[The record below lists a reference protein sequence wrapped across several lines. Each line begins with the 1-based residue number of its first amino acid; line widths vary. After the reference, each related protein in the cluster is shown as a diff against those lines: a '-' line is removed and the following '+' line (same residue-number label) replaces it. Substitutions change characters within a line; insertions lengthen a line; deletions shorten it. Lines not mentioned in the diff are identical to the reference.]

1 MVQGGL
7 PVGSS
12 VVLQGPPGQEKLR
25 FALTFLAEGLK
36 SGGSG
41 LVVTASQ
48 SPDAVIAEL
57 RELGVNLE
65 SVTNE
70 SRLRVIDWYSWSE
83 ETVQDIEDRGI
94 VIRSSIDLTN
104 LGVALS
110 RAIAG
115 LTGGG
120 LRRAVIE
127 LLSPAT
133 SSYEVT
139 QVYAFAQSAKR
150 KFDRHQFTS
159 LVLIEKEMH
168 SGAQLTTLH
177 QPFDGVIE
185 IERTRS
191 GGRIVRKIGVLHL
204 KDTSPDPTFR
214 LLEISDGGMRVVPDT
229 PKPATPGATTRG
241 SVLESQDER
250 AQRLRLILQIATERL
265 KLNPGDADALFA
277 MAAAQATLDD
287 AKGGLETLD
296 RLAALDSAYP
306 GLWVLKTKLHAKLG
320 QADLARQS
328 RMRAQQSEPEAA
340 KTIDATVPCPMCE
353 EPVALDATSCANC
366 GVKFTPTRS
375 MEEELDDLG
384 HAAIQEMVQE
394 ELGPVKEPEKALD
407 KPDIRAPKPEMERDV
422 PPAKKPIEKTPSK
435 RGLTNGLAL
444 GRRGASKAGRTNG
457 LRGRTNGLRGRTNGL
472 TNGLG
477 RTNGLTNGLGR
488 TNGLTNGLGRTNG
501 LTNGLGRT
509 NGLTNGLGGFRS
521 SGFRPAG
528 VRRMM
533 QNAGWKLYLIPL
545 VSVALLLA
553 PLLFVPDYR
562 GPAYPIR
569 IDGQFGDWASQPTEA
584 MGPGAALNPN
594 IDVVRFG
601 MVSNLGPYA
610 FYVQVAG
617 SALAGGGPSPGTMDT
632 VRIFVDIDASSATGY
647 RIDGLGADRL
657 IEISGHGG
665 TVLASSLWEFDSN
678 RDQRDWNGWI
688 KGTATQAAASG
699 SQIEAEAEWLSS
711 SATTVPVIATVHT
724 ESWDGQTD
732 SGDFP
737 VSPTA
742 GTLSV
747 IADPEVPD
755 ILSGNGVPL
764 LQLTLTSHGQAVA
777 LDSLH
782 IKLAGSAAPSA
793 ALSLRLMDG
802 GTLVAIATPTSRDVT
817 FSFPVR
823 TIAVGATT
831 CLYIVGDFSGTS
843 GDTFGVRLPSTHPF
857 VLGAGV
863 VSLRENPG
871 ARMLG
876 YLGSVPSTPRVDGA
890 FDEWNALSS
899 DTTNDVGP
907 RSNPDIDLGRY
918 GAQRNGTSTFLYADV
933 TGRLFHG
940 TPVPE
945 HPQPVPA
952 QSQGPADTDRDGVP
966 DAVDPFPFDF
976 NNDGIPDAQTNGDY
990 DGDGITDY
998 GFPGGTDY
1006 WLNTTIPS
1014 TFPAPYAG
1022 RSMSVYIGPDN
1033 RPPVPGDDAIRIFLD
1048 IDNSTFSG
1056 YSIGGIGADR
1066 LVEIR
1071 GKDGTVTQSALLAF
1085 TGSFPGQWAW
1095 TPLAPVTVALG
1106 YHAVELSVPLNAS
1119 NLYVESGDFWG
1130 SVDSTTVVPAFALLT
1145 SSFKVSSANTP
1156 LSVPWQQAGPQP
1168 TAVSIDPNSNAAT
1181 TVYNQQRKV
1190 VRAGAGAG
1198 ETPCDATNSAGC
1210 WYTVFY
1216 DQLVEQATTAPSTE
1230 TITLGTKVSGTFPT
1244 DISSEDGVYVQY
1256 HESTTT
1262 SEAAIAYRSNTGTS
1276 TVSSP
1281 KTRSWDGSSWGS
1293 EAEASTAGS
1302 PIRAIRVAPSPM
1314 SSSWRIIVTES
1325 DDGWLD
1331 AYVCTPTFTVTNN
1344 IGQVWS
1350 TAPGTPERRFDVA
1363 YENTSGDALL
1373 VYGVLSTDP
1382 THDIAYRTY
1391 SGGSWGAEQYLDDT
1405 GRGTDVQYTQIDLA
1419 PKKGSD
1425 IIGMIGG
1432 DDTFDEANAWIW
1444 DGSAWG
1450 SYTQITGTMQSPNYR
1465 QVALAWESSSGNLL
1479 AVAALATSN
1488 DIISK
1493 EYSTSWSGTSQ
1504 FTCAGGNGPT
1514 KQTFW
1519 ISLKANP
1526 LPTANDAV
1534 LGLVQENYDL
1544 NTCYWTGSAWANWV
1558 QHDTDY
1564 DAVQTRAFDFAWEN
1578 SGSKGLLVWG
1588 TSRTTGG
1595 GQITYKTFTAP
1606 NTWGP
1611 QTTAAMGSGFD
1622 QWVEL
1627 RTNPFSGTVK
1637 ILGAVLDSNRL
1648 LGAMKWDGSTFTVI
1662 GSSTFSA
1669 NTGIASYES
1678 FDLRYRA
1685 TIDGRLSVKYDF
1697 ASVPAGDA
1705 YTLKVKGYRGDE
1717 NVNIEV
1723 LTPPSSWNT
1732 RITVASTTNTMYTYD
1747 LTVSEYNSGAPSIR
1761 FVDALGSDAI
1771 ASDVFVDLSVIV
1783 STTLWD
1789 RVILMR
1795 SLDTSGSTWG
1805 AQVILASGRLADS
1818 PLVLTRDSAE
1828 PSIAIDSSGYLHVV
1842 WVSASAAGDQST
1854 LNLVRY
1860 TRTTVAYPTQSQLAT
1875 GGNWQAVTSVDD
1887 TSPGYMP
1894 TISTDTGG
1902 YPHIA
1907 WSQSKTV
1914 APEAAGVAYRS
1925 NTGTDGVNSLKTRSW
1940 DGSAWGPEVEQTNAG
1955 SPVRVVRSARSPIDP
1970 DTSIVVTQGDD
1981 QWIDAYVCTPSCTV
1995 TSNVGQAG
2003 TVFLHPFD
2011 VAFEQSSGDALL
2023 AWAGSDFNNTHD
2035 IGYMTYTGGAWSPVQ
2050 WYDDTTD
2057 TNSGPYGLVELAPK
2071 KGSDQ
2076 IGLVG
2081 GDVGQQDITALIWDG
2096 SAFTNF
2102 VEVNT
2107 GSNTPGYENAAI
2119 AWESNSGH
2127 LLVVSADASST
2138 TCRYMVYTTSWQPA
2152 STFTCGGTST
2162 IRYLNL
2168 KANPVSTANDMVLSV
2183 SDLGSELSTVYWT
2196 GSAWNARVSQDPGLD
2211 EIDIRSFDFAWEA
2224 TGSKGLLVYATTAG
2238 QLDSKKFTAPSTW
2251 TSLPSVGAGANI
2263 HRWVQARTNPN
2274 PAGAVKILGDVWEN
2288 TVNDLGAWSWDGS
2301 TLTMISTTAFTAD
2314 TGTNTVREAYDLE
2327 YRPVI
2332 GGYVYY
2338 KNQAGGGW
2346 KATVS
2351 WGVTYT
2357 GLSVD
2362 VSPQNNYVSLARYS
2376 AQSPGTGETQY
2387 TVCRD
2392 LLNTSCDAASEF
2404 TKWDGTSGFDTIAVG
2419 VETGSYPSLATTWD
2433 PNADL
2438 WSP

>member
-41 LVVTASQ
+41 LVVTSSQ

-57 RELGVNLE
+57 RELGVDLD

-70 SRLRVIDWYSWSE
+70 NRLRVVDWYSWSE
-83 ETVQDIEDRGI
+83 ETVQDTEERGI

-120 LRRAVIE
+120 SRRAVIE

-159 LVLIEKEMH
+159 LVLLEKEMH

-191 GGRIVRKIGVLHL
+191 GDRIVRKIGVLHL

-214 LLEISDGGMRVVPDT
+214 LLEIPDGSMRVVLDT

-287 AKGGLETLD
+287 AKGGLETLE

-340 KTIDATVPCPMCE
+340 KAIDATVPCPMCE

-584 MGPGAALNPN
+584 MGPGATLNPN

-601 MVSNLGPYA
+601 MVNNLGPYA

-632 VRIFVDIDASSATGY
+632 VRIFVDIDASAATGY

-665 TVLASSLWEFDSN
+665 TVLSSTLWEFDSN

-711 SATTVPVIATVHT
+711 SPTTVPVIATVHT
-724 ESWDGQTD
+724 ESWDRQTD
-732 SGDFP
+732 TGDFS

-755 ILSGNGVPL
+755 VVSGNGVPL
-764 LQLTLTSHGQAVA
+764 LQLTLTAHGQAVA

-782 IKLAGSAAPSA
+782 IELAGTAAPSA
-793 ALSLRLMDG
+793 ALSLRLMQG
-802 GTLVAIATPTSRDVT
+802 GNLVAEATPTSRDVT
-817 FSFPVR
+817 FSFPALQ
-823 TIAVGATT
+823 IAVGATT
-831 CLYIVGDFSGTS
+831 YLYIVGDFSGTS
-843 GDTFGVRLPSTHPF
+843 GETFGLRLPSTHPF
-857 VLGAGV
+857 GLGAAV
-863 VSLRENPG
+863 VALRENAG
-871 ARMLG
+871 ARTLG
-876 YLGSVPSTPRVDGA
+876 YIGVVPSAPQVDGA
-890 FDEWNALSS
+890 FDEWSALSA
-899 DTTNDVGP
+899 DGLNDVTP
-907 RSNPDIDLGRY
+907 RPNPDIDVGRY
-918 GAQRNGTSTFLYADV
+918 GAQHGGTSTFLYTDV
-933 TGRLFHG
+933 SGRILRG

-945 HPQPVPA
+945 APQPVPL
-952 QSQGPADTDRDGVP
+952 QNTSGPADTDRDTVP
-966 DAVDPFPFDF
+966 DVVDSMPLDF

-1022 RSMSVYIGPDN
+1022 RSVSVYIGPDN
-1033 RPPVPGDDAIRIFLD
+1033 RPPVPGDDAIRIFLA

-1066 LVEIR
+1066 LFEIR

-1119 NLYVESGDFWG
+1119 DLYVESGDFWG

-1181 TVYNQQRKV
+1181 TVYNQQRKI

-1198 ETPCDATNSAGC
+1198 ATPCDATNSAGC

-1216 DQLVEQATTAPSTE
+1216 DQSVEAAANTPPSTE
-1230 TITLGTKVSGTFPT
+1230 TIATGSGCGGTFPA
-1244 DISSEDGVYVQY
+1244 DIQ
-1256 HESTTT
+1256 
-1262 SEAAIAYRSNTGTS
+1262 
-1276 TVSSP
+1276 
-1281 KTRSWDGSSWGS
+1281 
-1293 EAEASTAGS
+1293 
-1302 PIRAIRVAPSPM
+1302 
-1314 SSSWRIIVTES
+1314 
-1325 DDGWLD
+1325 
-1331 AYVCTPTFTVTNN
+1331 
-1344 IGQVWS
+1344 
-1350 TAPGTPERRFDVA
+1350 
-1363 YENTSGDALL
+1363 
-1373 VYGVLSTDP
+1373 
-1382 THDIAYRTY
+1382 
-1391 SGGSWGAEQYLDDT
+1391 
-1405 GRGTDVQYTQIDLA
+1405 
-1419 PKKGSD
+1419 
-1425 IIGMIGG
+1425 
-1432 DDTFDEANAWIW
+1432 
-1444 DGSAWG
+1444 
-1450 SYTQITGTMQSPNYR
+1450 
-1465 QVALAWESSSGNLL
+1465 
-1479 AVAALATSN
+1479 
-1488 DIISK
+1488 
-1493 EYSTSWSGTSQ
+1493 
-1504 FTCAGGNGPT
+1504 
-1514 KQTFW
+1514 
-1519 ISLKANP
+1519 
-1526 LPTANDAV
+1526 
-1534 LGLVQENYDL
+1534 
-1544 NTCYWTGSAWANWV
+1544 
-1558 QHDTDY
+1558 
-1564 DAVQTRAFDFAWEN
+1564 
-1578 SGSKGLLVWG
+1578 
-1588 TSRTTGG
+1588 
-1595 GQITYKTFTAP
+1595 
-1606 NTWGP
+1606 
-1611 QTTAAMGSGFD
+1611 
-1622 QWVEL
+1622 
-1627 RTNPFSGTVK
+1627 
-1637 ILGAVLDSNRL
+1637 
-1648 LGAMKWDGSTFTVI
+1648 
-1662 GSSTFSA
+1662 SA
-1669 NTGIASYES
+1669 NNVYRC
-1678 FDLRYRA
+1678 LRE
-1685 TIDGRLSVKYDF
+1685 GL
-1697 ASVPAGDA
+1697 
-1705 YTLKVKGYRGDE
+1705 
-1717 NVNIEV
+1717 
-1723 LTPPSSWNT
+1723 
-1732 RITVASTTNTMYTYD
+1732 
-1747 LTVSEYNSGAPSIR
+1747 
-1761 FVDALGSDAI
+1761 
-1771 ASDVFVDLSVIV
+1771 
-1783 STTLWD
+1783 
-1789 RVILMR
+1789 
-1795 SLDTSGSTWG
+1795 
-1805 AQVILASGRLADS
+1805 
-1818 PLVLTRDSAE
+1818 
-1828 PSIAIDSSGYLHVV
+1828 
-1842 WVSASAAGDQST
+1842 
-1854 LNLVRY
+1854 
-1860 TRTTVAYPTQSQLAT
+1860 
-1875 GGNWQAVTSVDD
+1875 
-1887 TSPGYMP
+1887 TSPEEIG
-1894 TISTDTGG
+1894 
-1902 YPHIA
+1902 A
-1907 WSQSKTV
+1907 
-1914 APEAAGVAYRS
+1914 
-1925 NTGTDGVNSLKTRSW
+1925 
-1940 DGSAWGPEVEQTNAG
+1940 
-1955 SPVRVVRSARSPIDP
+1955 
-1970 DTSIVVTQGDD
+1970 
-1981 QWIDAYVCTPSCTV
+1981 
-1995 TSNVGQAG
+1995 
-2003 TVFLHPFD
+2003 
-2011 VAFEQSSGDALL
+2011 
-2023 AWAGSDFNNTHD
+2023 
-2035 IGYMTYTGGAWSPVQ
+2035 IGY
-2050 WYDDTTD
+2050 
-2057 TNSGPYGLVELAPK
+2057 K
-2071 KGSDQ
+2071 
-2076 IGLVG
+2076 
-2081 GDVGQQDITALIWDG
+2081 
-2096 SAFTNF
+2096 
-2102 VEVNT
+2102 
-2107 GSNTPGYENAAI
+2107 
-2119 AWESNSGH
+2119 
-2127 LLVVSADASST
+2127 
-2138 TCRYMVYTTSWQPA
+2138 
-2152 STFTCGGTST
+2152 
-2162 IRYLNL
+2162 
-2168 KANPVSTANDMVLSV
+2168 
-2183 SDLGSELSTVYWT
+2183 
-2196 GSAWNARVSQDPGLD
+2196 
-2211 EIDIRSFDFAWEA
+2211 
-2224 TGSKGLLVYATTAG
+2224 
-2238 QLDSKKFTAPSTW
+2238 
-2251 TSLPSVGAGANI
+2251 
-2263 HRWVQARTNPN
+2263 
-2274 PAGAVKILGDVWEN
+2274 
-2288 TVNDLGAWSWDGS
+2288 
-2301 TLTMISTTAFTAD
+2301 
-2314 TGTNTVREAYDLE
+2314 
-2327 YRPVI
+2327 
-2332 GGYVYY
+2332 
-2338 KNQAGGGW
+2338 
-2346 KATVS
+2346 
-2351 WGVTYT
+2351 
-2357 GLSVD
+2357 
-2362 VSPQNNYVSLARYS
+2362 
-2376 AQSPGTGETQY
+2376 
-2387 TVCRD
+2387 
-2392 LLNTSCDAASEF
+2392 
-2404 TKWDGTSGFDTIAVG
+2404 
-2419 VETGSYPSLATTWD
+2419 
-2433 PNADL
+2433 
-2438 WSP
+2438 

>member
-1 MVQGGL
+1 MPRLPTGVPGFDAMVQGGL

-12 VVLQGPPGQEKLR
+12 VVLQAPPGKEKLR
-25 FALTFLAEGLK
+25 FALMLLAGALTAR
-36 SGGSG
+36 GTRF
-41 LVVTASQ
+41 VVTSSQ

-57 RELGVNLE
+57 RDLGVNLD

-70 SRLRVIDWYSWSE
+70 NRLRVVDWYSSSE
-83 ETVQDIEDRGI
+83 ETVQDIEARGI
-94 VIRSSIDLTN
+94 FIRSSSDLTN

-110 RAIAG
+110 RAIAA

-120 LRRAVIE
+120 SRRAVIE

-191 GGRIVRKIGVLHL
+191 GDRIVRKIGVLHL

-306 GLWVLKTKLHAKLG
+306 GLLGLQTKLHAKLG

-340 KTIDATVPCPMCE
+340 KAIDATVPCPMCE
-353 EPVALDATSCANC
+353 SPVALDATSCANC

-375 MEEELDDLG
+375 MEDELDDLG

-394 ELGPVKEPEKALD
+394 ELGPVKGPEKALD
-407 KPDIRAPKPEMERDV
+407 KPDVRAPKPEQERDV
-422 PPAKKPIEKTPSK
+422 PPAKEPIEKTPSK
-435 RGLTNGLAL
+435 KGLTNGLAL
-444 GRRGASKAGRTNG
+444 GRRGAAKAGRTNG
-457 LRGRTNGLRGRTNGL
+457 LRGRTNGLRGRTNGLTNGLGRTNGLTHGLGRTNGLTNGLGRTNGL

-545 VSVALLLA
+545 VSAALLLA
-553 PLLFVPDYR
+553 PLFFVPDYR

-569 IDGQFGDWASQPTEA
+569 IDGQFGDWTSQPTEA

-601 MVSNLGPYA
+601 MVNNLGPYA
-610 FYVQVAG
+610 FFVQVAG

-632 VRIFVDIDASSATGY
+632 VRIFVDIDASAATGY
-647 RIDGLGADRL
+647 RIDGLGADRM

-665 TVLASSLWEFDSN
+665 TVLSSTLWEFDSN

-711 SATTVPVIATVHT
+711 TATTVPVIAMVHT

-732 SGDFP
+732 TGDFP

-755 ILSGNGVPL
+755 VVSGNGVPL
-764 LQLTLTSHGQAVA
+764 LQLTLTAHGQAVV

-782 IKLAGSAAPSA
+782 VEVAGTAAPSA

-802 GTLVAIATPTSRDVT
+802 GTLVAVATPTSRDVT
-817 FSFPVR
+817 FSFPAR

-831 CLYIVGDFSGTS
+831 YLYIVGDFSGTS
-843 GDTFGVRLPSTHPF
+843 GDTFGIRLPSTHPF
-857 VLGAGV
+857 GLGAAV
-863 VSLRENPG
+863 VAVRENAG
-871 ARMLG
+871 ARTLG
-876 YLGSVPSTPRVDGA
+876 YIGAVPSAPQVDGA
-890 FDEWNALSS
+890 FDEWTALSADGS
-899 DTTNDVGP
+899 NDVTP
-907 RSNPDIDLGRY
+907 RPNPDIDVARY
-918 GAQRNGTSTFLYADV
+918 GAQHGGTSTFLYTDV
-933 TGRLFHG
+933 LGRSLRG

-945 HPQPVPA
+945 RPQPVPLRNTSA
-952 QSQGPADTDRDGVP
+952 PADTDRDTVP
-966 DAVDPFPFDF
+966 DVVDSMPLDF

-1022 RSMSVYIGPDN
+1022 RSVSVYIGPDN

-1085 TGSFPGQWAW
+1085 TGSFLGQWTW

-1119 NLYVESGDFWG
+1119 DLYVESGDFWG

-1181 TVYNQQRKV
+1181 TVNNQQRKI

-1198 ETPCDATNSAGC
+1198 ATPCDATNSAGC

-1244 DISSEDGVYVQY
+1244 DISSEDGIYVQY

-1262 SEAAIAYRSNTGTS
+1262 SEAAIAYRSNTGTN

-1293 EAEASTAGS
+1293 EGEQSTATS
-1302 PIRAIRVAPSPM
+1302 PIRAVRVAPSPM
-1314 SSSWRIIVTES
+1314 SSSWRIIVTQS
-1325 DDGWLD
+1325 DDGRLD
-1331 AYVCTPTFTVTNN
+1331 AYVCTPTCTVTND

-1382 THDIAYRTY
+1382 TRDIAYRTY
-1391 SGGSWGAEQYLDDT
+1391 SNGAWGPEQYLDDP
-1405 GRGTDVQYTQIDLA
+1405 GHATDVQCRRIALA

-1432 DDTFDEANAWIW
+1432 DDALHEANAWIW

-1450 SYTQITGTMQSPNYR
+1450 SYTQITASMETPNYR

-1479 AVAALATSN
+1479 AVAASSTVN

-1504 FTCAGGNGPT
+1504 FACA
-1514 KQTFW
+1514 
-1519 ISLKANP
+1519 
-1526 LPTANDAV
+1526 
-1534 LGLVQENYDL
+1534 
-1544 NTCYWTGSAWANWV
+1544 
-1558 QHDTDY
+1558 
-1564 DAVQTRAFDFAWEN
+1564 
-1578 SGSKGLLVWG
+1578 SGKG
-1588 TSRTTGG
+1588 
-1595 GQITYKTFTAP
+1595 QDKTFTAP

-1611 QTTAAMGSGFD
+1611 QTSVAMGSGFD
-1622 QWVEL
+1622 QWVQL

-1648 LGAMKWDGSTFTVI
+1648 LGALKWDGSTFTVI
-1662 GSSTFSA
+1662 GANTFSA
-1669 NTGIASYES
+1669 DEGATAAYES

-1697 ASVPAGDA
+1697 ASVAAGDE

-1717 NVNIEV
+1717 NVNVEV
-1723 LTPPSSWNT
+1723 LTPPSTWNA
-1732 RITVASTTNTMYTYD
+1732 RITIASTTNTLYTYD
-1747 LTVSEYNSGAPSIR
+1747 LTASEYNSGAPSIR
-1761 FVDALGSDAI
+1761 FVDALGSDAV

-1925 NTGTDGVNSLKTRSW
+1925 NTGTDGMNSLKTRSW
-1940 DGSAWGPEVEQTNAG
+1940 DGSAWGPEVEQANAG
-1955 SPVRVVRSARSPIDP
+1955 SPVRGVRSARSPIDP
-1970 DTSIVVTQGDD
+1970 DTSIVVTMGDD
-1981 QWIDAYVCTPSCTV
+1981 
-1995 TSNVGQAG
+1995 
-2003 TVFLHPFD
+2003 H
-2011 VAFEQSSGDALL
+2011 
-2023 AWAGSDFNNTHD
+2023 
-2035 IGYMTYTGGAWSPVQ
+2035 
-2050 WYDDTTD
+2050 
-2057 TNSGPYGLVELAPK
+2057 
-2071 KGSDQ
+2071 
-2076 IGLVG
+2076 
-2081 GDVGQQDITALIWDG
+2081 
-2096 SAFTNF
+2096 
-2102 VEVNT
+2102 
-2107 GSNTPGYENAAI
+2107 
-2119 AWESNSGH
+2119 
-2127 LLVVSADASST
+2127 
-2138 TCRYMVYTTSWQPA
+2138 
-2152 STFTCGGTST
+2152 
-2162 IRYLNL
+2162 
-2168 KANPVSTANDMVLSV
+2168 
-2183 SDLGSELSTVYWT
+2183 
-2196 GSAWNARVSQDPGLD
+2196 
-2211 EIDIRSFDFAWEA
+2211 
-2224 TGSKGLLVYATTAG
+2224 
-2238 QLDSKKFTAPSTW
+2238 
-2251 TSLPSVGAGANI
+2251 
-2263 HRWVQARTNPN
+2263 
-2274 PAGAVKILGDVWEN
+2274 
-2288 TVNDLGAWSWDGS
+2288 
-2301 TLTMISTTAFTAD
+2301 
-2314 TGTNTVREAYDLE
+2314 
-2327 YRPVI
+2327 
-2332 GGYVYY
+2332 
-2338 KNQAGGGW
+2338 
-2346 KATVS
+2346 
-2351 WGVTYT
+2351 
-2357 GLSVD
+2357 
-2362 VSPQNNYVSLARYS
+2362 
-2376 AQSPGTGETQY
+2376 
-2387 TVCRD
+2387 
-2392 LLNTSCDAASEF
+2392 
-2404 TKWDGTSGFDTIAVG
+2404 
-2419 VETGSYPSLATTWD
+2419 
-2433 PNADL
+2433 
-2438 WSP
+2438 

>member
-1 MVQGGL
+1 MPRLPTGVPGFDAMVGGGL

-12 VVLQGPPGQEKLR
+12 VVLQGPPGQEKLQ

-48 SPDAVIAEL
+48 SPDAVLAEL
-57 RELGVNLE
+57 RDLGVNLD

-70 SRLRVIDWYSWSE
+70 NRLRIVDWYSWSE
-83 ETVQDIEDRGI
+83 ETVHDIEEQGI

-120 LRRAVIE
+120 SRRAVIE

-159 LVLIEKEMH
+159 LVLLEKEMH

-185 IERTRS
+185 IERTR
-191 GGRIVRKIGVLHL
+191 GGDRIVRKIGVLHL
-204 KDTSPDPTFR
+204 KDTAPDPTFR
-214 LLEISDGGMRVVPDT
+214 VLEISEGGMRVVADT
-229 PKPATPGATTRG
+229 PKPASSGAARG

-265 KLNPGDADALFA
+265 KLNPRDADALFA

-296 RLAALDSAYP
+296 RLAQIDSAYP

-320 QADLARQS
+320 QVDLARLS
-328 RMRAQQSEPEAA
+328 RVRAFESEPEAA
-340 KTIDATVPCPMCE
+340 QVIDATVPCPMCE
-353 EPVALDATSCANC
+353 APVAIDATSCANC
-366 GVKFTPTRS
+366 GVKFTPTRTL
-375 MEEELDDLG
+375 EDELDDLG
-384 HAAIQEMVQE
+384 HAAIQEMVE
-394 ELGPVKEPEKALD
+394 AELGEEKSRAKPVEKPASPPPKSPE
-407 KPDIRAPKPEMERDV
+407 ER
-422 PPAKKPIEKTPSK
+422 PLTRPAKPTEATPSK
-435 RGLTNGLAL
+435 KGLTNGLLL
-444 GRRGASKAGRTNG
+444 GRSGARKAGRTNG
-457 LRGRTNGLRGRTNGL
+457 LRGRTNGLRGRTNGLTNGLGRTNGL

-601 MVSNLGPYA
+601 VVSNLGPYA
-610 FYVQVAG
+610 FFVQVAG

-647 RIDGLGADRL
+647 RIDGLGADRM

-665 TVLASSLWEFDSN
+665 TVLSSSLWEFDSN

-782 IKLAGSAAPSA
+782 IELTGSAAPSA

-802 GTLVAIATPTSRDVT
+802 GTLVAVATPTSRDVT
-817 FSFPVR
+817 FSFPAR

-831 CLYIVGDFSGTS
+831 YLYIVGDFSGTS
-843 GDTFGVRLPSTHPF
+843 GDTFGIRLPSTHPF
-857 VLGAGV
+857 GLGAAV
-863 VSLRENPG
+863 VAVRENAG
-871 ARMLG
+871 ARIVG
-876 YLGSVPSTPRVDGA
+876 YLGVVPSAPQVDGA
-890 FDEWNALSS
+890 FDEWTALSADGS
-899 DTTNDVGP
+899 NDVAP
-907 RSNPDIDLGRY
+907 RPNPDIDVARY
-918 GAQRNGTSTFLYADV
+918 GAQHGGNSTFLYTDV
-933 TGRLFHG
+933 LGRILRG

-945 HPQPVPA
+945 TPQPVPLQNTSA
-952 QSQGPADTDRDGVP
+952 LADTDRDTVP
-966 DAVDPFPFDF
+966 DVVDPMPLDF

-990 DGDGITDY
+990 DGDGITDF
-998 GFPGGTDY
+998 GFTGGTDY
-1006 WLNTTIPS
+1006 WLNTTLPGS
-1014 TFPAPYAG
+1014 FPAPYAG
-1022 RSMSVYIGPDN
+1022 KFVSVYIGPTQK
-1033 RPPVPGDDAIRIFLD
+1033 PVALGEDVLRIFLD
-1048 IDNSTFSG
+1048 IDNSTWSG

-1071 GKDGTVTQSALLAF
+1071 GKDRAVTQSALLAF

-1119 NLYVESGDFWG
+1119 NLYVESSDFWG
-1130 SVDSTTVVPAFALLT
+1130 SVDSTTVLPVFALLT

-1198 ETPCDATNSAGC
+1198 ATPCDATNSAGC

-1302 PIRAIRVAPSPM
+1302 PIRAVRVAPSPM

-1331 AYVCTPTFTVTNN
+1331 AYVCTPTCTVTNN

-1350 TAPGTPERRFDVA
+1350 TAPGTPERRFDIA

-1450 SYTQITGTMQSPNYR
+1450 SYTQITISMESPNYR
-1465 QVALAWESSSGNLL
+1465 QVALAWESGSGNLL
-1479 AVAALATSN
+1479 AVAAVASSN

-1504 FTCAGGNGPT
+1504 FTCASGTGMT
-1514 KQTFW
+1514 KHTYW
-1519 ISLKANP
+1519 LSLKANS
-1526 LPTANDAV
+1526 LATANDMV

-1544 NTCYWTGSAWANWV
+1544 NTCYWTGSAWANFV
-1558 QHDTDY
+1558 QHDNDY
-1564 DAVQTRAFDFAWEN
+1564 DAVPTRAFDFAWEN

-1611 QTTAAMGSGFD
+1611 QTNAAMGSGFD

-1648 LGAMKWDGSTFTVI
+1648 LGAVKWDGSTFTVI
-1662 GSSTFSA
+1662 GASSFSA
-1669 NTGIASYES
+1669 DEGATAAYES

-1697 ASVPAGDA
+1697 ASVAAGDE

-1717 NVNIEV
+1717 NVNVEV
-1723 LTPPSSWNT
+1723 LTPPSTWNA

-1747 LTVSEYNSGAPSIR
+1747 LTASEYNSGAPSIR
-1761 FVDALGSDAI
+1761 FVDALGSDAV

-1805 AQVILASGRLADS
+1805 AQVILASGRTGDS
-1818 PLVLTRDSAE
+1818 PLLYSFDSAE
-1828 PSIAIDSSGYLHVV
+1828 PSIAIDASGYLHVV
-1842 WVSASAAGDQST
+1842 WVSAASLGNQQT

-1860 TRTTVAYPTQSQLAT
+1860 AKTTVAYPIQSQ
-1875 GGNWQAVTSVDD
+1875 
-1887 TSPGYMP
+1887 
-1894 TISTDTGG
+1894 
-1902 YPHIA
+1902 
-1907 WSQSKTV
+1907 
-1914 APEAAGVAYRS
+1914 R
-1925 NTGTDGVNSLKTRSW
+1925 
-1940 DGSAWGPEVEQTNAG
+1940 
-1955 SPVRVVRSARSPIDP
+1955 
-1970 DTSIVVTQGDD
+1970 
-1981 QWIDAYVCTPSCTV
+1981 
-1995 TSNVGQAG
+1995 
-2003 TVFLHPFD
+2003 
-2011 VAFEQSSGDALL
+2011 
-2023 AWAGSDFNNTHD
+2023 
-2035 IGYMTYTGGAWSPVQ
+2035 
-2050 WYDDTTD
+2050 
-2057 TNSGPYGLVELAPK
+2057 
-2071 KGSDQ
+2071 
-2076 IGLVG
+2076 
-2081 GDVGQQDITALIWDG
+2081 
-2096 SAFTNF
+2096 
-2102 VEVNT
+2102 
-2107 GSNTPGYENAAI
+2107 
-2119 AWESNSGH
+2119 
-2127 LLVVSADASST
+2127 
-2138 TCRYMVYTTSWQPA
+2138 
-2152 STFTCGGTST
+2152 
-2162 IRYLNL
+2162 
-2168 KANPVSTANDMVLSV
+2168 
-2183 SDLGSELSTVYWT
+2183 
-2196 GSAWNARVSQDPGLD
+2196 
-2211 EIDIRSFDFAWEA
+2211 
-2224 TGSKGLLVYATTAG
+2224 
-2238 QLDSKKFTAPSTW
+2238 
-2251 TSLPSVGAGANI
+2251 
-2263 HRWVQARTNPN
+2263 
-2274 PAGAVKILGDVWEN
+2274 
-2288 TVNDLGAWSWDGS
+2288 
-2301 TLTMISTTAFTAD
+2301 
-2314 TGTNTVREAYDLE
+2314 
-2327 YRPVI
+2327 
-2332 GGYVYY
+2332 
-2338 KNQAGGGW
+2338 
-2346 KATVS
+2346 
-2351 WGVTYT
+2351 
-2357 GLSVD
+2357 
-2362 VSPQNNYVSLARYS
+2362 
-2376 AQSPGTGETQY
+2376 
-2387 TVCRD
+2387 
-2392 LLNTSCDAASEF
+2392 
-2404 TKWDGTSGFDTIAVG
+2404 
-2419 VETGSYPSLATTWD
+2419 
-2433 PNADL
+2433 
-2438 WSP
+2438 

>member
-241 SVLESQDER
+241 SDLESQDER

-265 KLNPGDADALFA
+265 NLNPRDADALFA

-296 RLAALDSAYP
+296 QLAALDPAYP

-340 KTIDATVPCPMCE
+340 KAIDAMVPCPMCE
-353 EPVALDATSCANC
+353 SPVALDATSCANC

-375 MEEELDDLG
+375 MEDELDDLG

-394 ELGPVKEPEKALD
+394 ELGAAKGPEKALD
-407 KPDIRAPKPEMERDV
+407 KPDVRAPKPDTVRDV
-422 PPAKKPIEKTPSK
+422 PPATKSIEKTPSK

-444 GRRGASKAGRTNG
+444 GRRGAAKAGRTNG
-457 LRGRTNGLRGRTNGL
+457 LRGRTNGLRGRTNGLTNGLGRTNGLTNGLGRTNGL

-545 VSVALLLA
+545 VSAALLLA
-553 PLLFVPDYR
+553 PLFFVPDYR

-584 MGPGAALNPN
+584 MRPGATLNPN

-601 MVSNLGPYA
+601 MVNNLGPYA

-665 TVLASSLWEFDSN
+665 TVLSSTLWEFDSN

-688 KGTATQAAASG
+688 KETATQAAASG

-711 SATTVPVIATVHT
+711 PATTVPVIATVHT
-724 ESWDGQTD
+724 DSWDGQTD
-732 SGDFP
+732 TGDFP

-755 ILSGNGVPL
+755 VLSGNGVPL

-831 CLYIVGDFSGTS
+831 YLYIVGDFSGTS

-857 VLGAGV
+857 GLGAGV

-876 YLGSVPSTPRVDGA
+876 YLGSVPSTTRVDGA

-990 DGDGITDY
+990 DGDSITDY

-1022 RSMSVYIGPDN
+1022 RSVSLYIGPDN
-1033 RPPVPGDDAIRIFLD
+1033 RPPVLGDDVIRIFLD

-1071 GKDGTVTQSALLAF
+1071 GKDSTVTQSALLAF
-1085 TGSFPGQWAW
+1085 SGSFPGQWAW
-1095 TPLAPVTVALG
+1095 TPVAPVTVALG

-1130 SVDSTTVVPAFALLT
+1130 SVDSTTVVSAFALMK

-1156 LSVPWQQAGPQP
+1156 LSVPWQQAGPQS
-1168 TAVSIDPNSNAAT
+1168 TSTLVDPNSNAAT

-1190 VRAGAGAG
+1190 VRAGGGAGA
-1198 ETPCDATNSAGC
+1198 TPCDATNSAGC

-1216 DQLVEQATTAPSTE
+1216 DQFVETTATSAPSTE
-1230 TITLGTKVSGTFPT
+1230 TITTGSRSSGTFPT
-1244 DISSEDGVYVQY
+1244 
-1256 HESTTT
+1256 
-1262 SEAAIAYRSNTGTS
+1262 
-1276 TVSSP
+1276 
-1281 KTRSWDGSSWGS
+1281 
-1293 EAEASTAGS
+1293 
-1302 PIRAIRVAPSPM
+1302 
-1314 SSSWRIIVTES
+1314 
-1325 DDGWLD
+1325 
-1331 AYVCTPTFTVTNN
+1331 
-1344 IGQVWS
+1344 
-1350 TAPGTPERRFDVA
+1350 
-1363 YENTSGDALL
+1363 
-1373 VYGVLSTDP
+1373 
-1382 THDIAYRTY
+1382 
-1391 SGGSWGAEQYLDDT
+1391 
-1405 GRGTDVQYTQIDLA
+1405 
-1419 PKKGSD
+1419 
-1425 IIGMIGG
+1425 
-1432 DDTFDEANAWIW
+1432 
-1444 DGSAWG
+1444 
-1450 SYTQITGTMQSPNYR
+1450 
-1465 QVALAWESSSGNLL
+1465 
-1479 AVAALATSN
+1479 
-1488 DIISK
+1488 
-1493 EYSTSWSGTSQ
+1493 
-1504 FTCAGGNGPT
+1504 
-1514 KQTFW
+1514 
-1519 ISLKANP
+1519 
-1526 LPTANDAV
+1526 
-1534 LGLVQENYDL
+1534 
-1544 NTCYWTGSAWANWV
+1544 
-1558 QHDTDY
+1558 
-1564 DAVQTRAFDFAWEN
+1564 
-1578 SGSKGLLVWG
+1578 
-1588 TSRTTGG
+1588 
-1595 GQITYKTFTAP
+1595 
-1606 NTWGP
+1606 
-1611 QTTAAMGSGFD
+1611 
-1622 QWVEL
+1622 
-1627 RTNPFSGTVK
+1627 
-1637 ILGAVLDSNRL
+1637 
-1648 LGAMKWDGSTFTVI
+1648 
-1662 GSSTFSA
+1662 
-1669 NTGIASYES
+1669 
-1678 FDLRYRA
+1678 
-1685 TIDGRLSVKYDF
+1685 
-1697 ASVPAGDA
+1697 
-1705 YTLKVKGYRGDE
+1705 
-1717 NVNIEV
+1717 
-1723 LTPPSSWNT
+1723 
-1732 RITVASTTNTMYTYD
+1732 
-1747 LTVSEYNSGAPSIR
+1747 
-1761 FVDALGSDAI
+1761 
-1771 ASDVFVDLSVIV
+1771 
-1783 STTLWD
+1783 
-1789 RVILMR
+1789 
-1795 SLDTSGSTWG
+1795 
-1805 AQVILASGRLADS
+1805 
-1818 PLVLTRDSAE
+1818 
-1828 PSIAIDSSGYLHVV
+1828 
-1842 WVSASAAGDQST
+1842 
-1854 LNLVRY
+1854 
-1860 TRTTVAYPTQSQLAT
+1860 
-1875 GGNWQAVTSVDD
+1875 
-1887 TSPGYMP
+1887 
-1894 TISTDTGG
+1894 
-1902 YPHIA
+1902 
-1907 WSQSKTV
+1907 
-1914 APEAAGVAYRS
+1914 
-1925 NTGTDGVNSLKTRSW
+1925 
-1940 DGSAWGPEVEQTNAG
+1940 
-1955 SPVRVVRSARSPIDP
+1955 
-1970 DTSIVVTQGDD
+1970 
-1981 QWIDAYVCTPSCTV
+1981 
-1995 TSNVGQAG
+1995 
-2003 TVFLHPFD
+2003 
-2011 VAFEQSSGDALL
+2011 
-2023 AWAGSDFNNTHD
+2023 
-2035 IGYMTYTGGAWSPVQ
+2035 
-2050 WYDDTTD
+2050 
-2057 TNSGPYGLVELAPK
+2057 
-2071 KGSDQ
+2071 
-2076 IGLVG
+2076 
-2081 GDVGQQDITALIWDG
+2081 
-2096 SAFTNF
+2096 
-2102 VEVNT
+2102 
-2107 GSNTPGYENAAI
+2107 
-2119 AWESNSGH
+2119 
-2127 LLVVSADASST
+2127 
-2138 TCRYMVYTTSWQPA
+2138 
-2152 STFTCGGTST
+2152 
-2162 IRYLNL
+2162 
-2168 KANPVSTANDMVLSV
+2168 
-2183 SDLGSELSTVYWT
+2183 
-2196 GSAWNARVSQDPGLD
+2196 
-2211 EIDIRSFDFAWEA
+2211 
-2224 TGSKGLLVYATTAG
+2224 
-2238 QLDSKKFTAPSTW
+2238 
-2251 TSLPSVGAGANI
+2251 
-2263 HRWVQARTNPN
+2263 
-2274 PAGAVKILGDVWEN
+2274 
-2288 TVNDLGAWSWDGS
+2288 
-2301 TLTMISTTAFTAD
+2301 
-2314 TGTNTVREAYDLE
+2314 
-2327 YRPVI
+2327 
-2332 GGYVYY
+2332 
-2338 KNQAGGGW
+2338 
-2346 KATVS
+2346 
-2351 WGVTYT
+2351 
-2357 GLSVD
+2357 
-2362 VSPQNNYVSLARYS
+2362 
-2376 AQSPGTGETQY
+2376 
-2387 TVCRD
+2387 
-2392 LLNTSCDAASEF
+2392 
-2404 TKWDGTSGFDTIAVG
+2404 
-2419 VETGSYPSLATTWD
+2419 
-2433 PNADL
+2433 
-2438 WSP
+2438 